1 MQMLLSAGAIAVIV
15 AWGLIAPASL
25 GAVFDTALAAITKNF
40 GWFYLWIV
48 LALVLMSALLAFSRY
63 GNLKLGTDDEEPEFS
78 TTAWFAMLFAAGMG
92 IGLVFWGVAEPMS
105 HYGAPPPGITP
116 GTPEAA
122 NAAMRYSFFHWGLH
136 PWAIYAVVALAI
148 GYFQFR
154 R

>member
-1 MQMLLSAGAIAVIV
+1 MPLQMLLSAGAIAVVV

-40 GWFYLWIV
+40 GWFYLWVV
-48 LALVLMSALLAFSRY
+48 LALVVLSALLAFSRY
-63 GNLKLGTDDEEPEFS
+63 GRLELGADDEEPEFS

-105 HYGAPPPGITP
+105 HYGAPPPGIAP

-136 PWAIYAVVALAI
+136 P
-148 GYFQFR
+148 
-154 R
+154 